1 VTRSSLGLC
10 ALYILTALWLSWCA
24 LTTWGRVPTWVSI
37 LNVAASIVAVI
48 AVVRDTELAE
58 ERRIVAKLLAR
69 EVRSDALEEPPADGA
84 PLDDAETAAFGE
96 IAEHWDDR
104 SAA

>member
-1 VTRSSLGLC
+1 VTRTSLGLC
-10 ALYILTALWLSWCA
+10 TLYLATALWLSWCA
-24 LTTWGRVPTWVSI
+24 LTTWGHVPTWVSI
-37 LNVAASIVAVI
+37 LNIAASIVAVI

-58 ERRIVAKLLAR
+58 ERRFVARLLAR
-69 EVRSDALEEPPADGA
+69 EARRAALEEPPADGA

-96 IAEHWDDR
+96 IAAHWDDR